1 MMKRF
6 MSTFVG
12 KDLHLVIKDGGY
24 LLVHTIQI
32 IQKTDETCPL
42 QEIPIGDYF
51 LRLLVRDENDREGS
65 ILCNWSE
72 ELIRNL
78 LEHSVYAREAGHKLI
93 VMQRSPQNP
102 NDWLLVWGDKLQET
116 IRLLEL
122 NPLPYI
128 S

>member
-1 MMKRF
+1 MKRF

-42 QEIPIGDYF
+42 QEVTIGDYF
-51 LRLLVRDENDREGS
+51 LRLLIRDENDRRGAS
-65 ILCNWSE
+65 
-72 ELIRNL
+72 
-78 LEHSVYAREAGHKLI
+78 YATGAK
-93 VMQRSPQNP
+93 S
-102 NDWLLVWGDKLQET
+102 
-116 IRLLEL
+116 
-122 NPLPYI
+122 